1 MGWKRGKRWNSC
13 LLWFLTSVGALC
25 LTISC
30 IGASDET
37 QGENAWQ
44 GDSVNEPF
52 STSSAS
58 SNTNE
63 VNSER

>member
-1 MGWKRGKRWNSC
+1 M
-13 LLWFLTSVGALC
+13 WFLTSVGALC

-58 SNTNE
+58 SSTNE